1 VEKAIEY
8 LQRAGQQAVRQ
19 SAYVEAINHL
29 TTALGLLQTL
39 PDSLERAQQELT
51 LQIALGA
58 PLQAAKGPAAPET
71 ERAYTRAQDLCRQ
84 VGETPQLFPALRGLW
99 QVYTAQGKVRT
110 GHELCEQLFSFAQR
124 IQDPALLLEA
134 HYALGVA
141 LHFLGEFVPAREH
154 LEQSIALYDPRQYH
168 SLASLYGQDPGV
180 LGLSH
185 VSRALWSLGYPGH
198 ALKRSHEALALARQL
213 SHPQSLA
220 LALFAAGLL
229 RYFRGEGQA
238 AQEQAEAL
246 IALSSEQGFPFQLAA
261 GTMVRGWALAEQ
273 GRGEEGIAQMS
284 QGLSALQTIGAVLP
298 RVVWSGP
305 LAESHGEIGRPEEGL
320 TLLTEALALVDE
332 TGARFHEAEG
342 YRIKGELLLQS
353 RQVKTS
359 QDKSAVINPQSPT
372 SNPQTEAEACFLKA
386 IEIARRQQAKS
397 WELRSVISLA
407 RLWQQQG
414 KKEEAQQTLAEIY
427 NWFTEGF
434 DTKDLQEAKAL
445 LEELQR

>member
-1 VEKAIEY
+1 
-8 LQRAGQQAVRQ
+8 
-19 SAYVEAINHL
+19 
-29 TTALGLLQTL
+29 
-39 PDSLERAQQELT
+39 
-51 LQIALGA
+51 
-58 PLQAAKGPAAPET
+58 
-71 ERAYTRAQDLCRQ
+71 
-84 VGETPQLFPALRGLW
+84 
-99 QVYTAQGKVRT
+99 
-110 GHELCEQLFSFAQR
+110 
-124 IQDPALLLEA
+124 
-134 HYALGVA
+134 
-141 LHFLGEFVPAREH
+141 
-154 LEQSIALYDPRQYH
+154 
-168 SLASLYGQDPGV
+168 
-180 LGLSH
+180 
-185 VSRALWSLGYPGH
+185 
-198 ALKRSHEALALARQL
+198 L